1 MSLSSITDRLGGLL
15 DNTPPFNTLPDA
27 ERRSLLGKMTLEIF
41 GEGDVIL
48 DQGQD
53 IHDALYI
60 VESGLIRL
68 MDREGGRVRS
78 MAGEGAVFGTLGLLK
93 GGVLPYE
100 AMAVEPTVVAL
111 LSSEEF
117 RRLYKEHEL
126 FRQHFDEDLK
136 RFVRIEDAD
145 IDASGAY
152 LLFDTSLGD
161 VVHRAAVV
169 RPPSATVEE
178 CARAMTES
186 DADTVVLEQD
196 GLPIGLV
203 TEGDLLKRVVGAG
216 LPLSTEAMSLV
227 RRPPVTL
234 RSTERLFDAVR
245 AMMEHR
251 IRRVVVTG
259 ENADGTDRIMGLV
272 TSEDIGHFRGLD
284 PVATT
289 ERLEKAASVEELA
302 ALRNES
308 NRRLYRLYQQGVQSE
323 DLYDV
328 ISEIDDQLKER
339 LFDLVEEKALAEHPD
354 KAYDGA
360 WAWVAFG
367 PTGRREATLAARQ
380 DNGLIY
386 ADPAPADAERAAAW
400 YALIAERVTAGMS
413 RCGYAASETGITAA
427 AEPFRQPLSSWTA
440 SYMAWIDAA
449 DAEATQRAALCF
461 DIRIIHGDSALVDE
475 IRHSIRERL
484 NEGADRFVR
493 VLLRQGTQAEP
504 PLNFFGGFA
513 LDRTGAS
520 EGLDLRDRGLKPV
533 VDTARALAL
542 DAGFVRSTNT
552 FDRLRHVIEA
562 DTAVSG
568 EAKNLLAAYSTLAD
582 LHLRY
587 QMQAAELGGTAT
599 DRVDPAELSKGQQNL
614 LKEML
619 KKMQKA
625 QEALGKRSRA

>member
-15 DNTPPFNTLPDA
+15 DNTPPFNTLPDE
-27 ERRSLLGKMTLEIF
+27 ERRRLLGKMTLEIF
-41 GEGDVIL
+41 GEGDVVIQ
-48 DQGQD
+48 QGED

-60 VESGLIRL
+60 VESGLVRL
-68 MDREGGRVRS
+68 MDREEGRVRS
-78 MAGEGAVFGTLGLLK
+78 MAGEGAVFGTLGLMK
-93 GGVLPYE
+93 GGLLPYE
-100 AMAVEPTVVAL
+100 AMAVEPTVIAL
-111 LSSEEF
+111 LTAEEF
-117 RRLYKEHEL
+117 KRLYKEHEG

-136 RFVRIEDAD
+136 RYVRIEDAD

-152 LLFDTSLGD
+152 LLFDTAVGD
-161 VVHRAAVV
+161 VVHREAIV
-169 RPPSATVEE
+169 RPPTATAEE
-178 CARAMTES
+178 CARAMAES

-216 LPLSTEAMSLV
+216 QPLSTEAMTLV

-234 RSTERLFDAVR
+234 RASERLFDAVR

-259 ENADGTDRIMGLV
+259 DDGEGGERILGLV

-289 ERLEKAASVEELA
+289 ERLEKAATVDELA
-302 ALRNES
+302 SLRNES

-328 ISEIDDQLKER
+328 ISEIDDQLKAR
-339 LFDLVEEKALAEHPD
+339 LFHLVEDQAIAEHPD
-354 KAYDGA
+354 KAYDGK
-360 WAWVAFG
+360 WAWMAFG

-380 DNGLIY
+380 DNGLVY
-386 ADPAPADAERAAAW
+386 AAPDPADAERAARW
-400 YALIAERVTAGMS
+400 YGILAERITSAMA
-413 RCGYAASETGITAA
+413 RCGYSASEAGITAA
-427 AEPFRQPLSSWTA
+427 SEPFRQPLSSWLA
-440 SYMAWIDAA
+440 SYMTWVGAA
-449 DAEATQRAALCF
+449 DAGATQRAALCF
-461 DIRIIHGDSALVDE
+461 DLRTIHGDSALVDD
-475 IRHSIRERL
+475 IRHAIRERL
-484 NEGADRFVR
+484 GEGSDRFVR

-513 LDRTGAS
+513 LDKDGAS
-520 EGLDLRDRGLKPV
+520 EGLDLRERGLKPV

-562 DTAVSG
+562 DTPVSG
-568 EAKNLLAAYSTLAD
+568 PARDLLTAYSTLAD

-587 QMQAAELGGTAT
+587 QMQAAELGGTAS
-599 DRVDPAELSKGQQNL
+599 DRVDPADLSKSQQNL
-614 LKEML
+614 LKEMF

-625 QEALGKRSRA
+625 QEALGKRARA